1 MSHLIFS
8 GFGLRIAVP
17 MSELVE
23 LHLTVSQAEELLRS
37 VLWDNVRMIS
47 FDANRVIVLLRDNR
61 RVTVATNTPSDA
73 YNLLANVRR
82 TDSDGSSS

>member
-1 MSHLIFS
+1 M
-8 GFGLRIAVP
+8 AVP
-17 MSELVE
+17 MSDLVE
-23 LHLTVSQAEELLRS
+23 LHLTVAQAEELLRS

-47 FDANRVIVLLRDNR
+47 FDANNVVVLLRDNR

-82 TDSDGSSS
+82 TDSDSHSS